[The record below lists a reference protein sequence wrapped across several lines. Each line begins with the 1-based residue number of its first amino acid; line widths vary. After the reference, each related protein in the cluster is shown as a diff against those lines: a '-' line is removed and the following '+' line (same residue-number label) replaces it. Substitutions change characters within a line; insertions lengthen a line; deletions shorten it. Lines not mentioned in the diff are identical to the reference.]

1 LQHADFNPTNPMPK
15 LRPKKE
21 GPHKYVAYASIITT
35 MRLEFTASSMKQAR
49 QIVENSDG
57 FEWIASNDGYWEE
70 GSIEEQP

>member
-1 LQHADFNPTNPMPK
+1 
-15 LRPKKE
+15 
-21 GPHKYVAYASIITT
+21 